1 MRYAVLGCL
10 ISSFAVNSLAGVA
23 HSSDESPVVSD
34 GNGIAASIG
43 KRHVI
48 VLPPT
53 FNNTSPFN
61 DTDSSKPPV
70 SSPEPCGKVV
80 EVCPEA
86 SKDAGSDSSKITHM
100 KYRCDLA
107 VFHQSQ
113 VEAAAKKGCEINK
126 SKWKLLL
133 SPLQLSPSKFHLL
146 QDGIVASSR
155 ENEKLEGPFFIFP
168 LMTSAETYTWGPRG
182 EFRVLFNEKCQV
194 AGVVHKKTSSKC
206 EKNRCSVFK
215 KLVTYERCAT
225 E

>member
-1 MRYAVLGCL
+1 MRYAFLGCL

-23 HSSDESPVVSD
+23 HSSDEISVVSD
-34 GNGIAASIG
+34 DNSVAASID
-43 KRHVI
+43 KRHAI
-48 VLPPT
+48 VPPPT

-61 DTDSSKPPV
+61 DTDASKPPV
-70 SSPEPCGKVV
+70 STPEPCGKVV
-80 EVCPEA
+80 DVCPEA
-86 SKDAGSDSSKITHM
+86 SKDAASDLSKITHK
-100 KYRCDLA
+100 KYRCDIA

-146 QDGIVASSR
+146 EDGNVAPPV
-155 ENEKLEGPFFIFP
+155 EKEKLEGPFFIFP
-168 LMTSAETYTWGPRG
+168 LMTSAETYKWGPQG

-194 AGVVHKKTSSKC
+194 AGVVHKKTSNKC
-206 EKNRCSVFK
+206 EKNRCSIFK
-215 KLVTYERCAT
+215 KHVTYERCAT